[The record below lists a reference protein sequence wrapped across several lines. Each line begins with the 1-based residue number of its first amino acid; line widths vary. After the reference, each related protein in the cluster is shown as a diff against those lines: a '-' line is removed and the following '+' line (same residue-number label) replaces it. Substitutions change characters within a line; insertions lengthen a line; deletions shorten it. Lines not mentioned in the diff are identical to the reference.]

1 MKALS
6 TISIYF
12 VLPLK
17 RQTHS
22 MCKSVFSSI
31 TERHFTDLSLFGTN
45 FLIPEGNLY
54 YGLKLNLQN
63 LCGIKSECVDLVSP

>member
-17 RQTHS
+17 RQKHS
-22 MCKSVFSSI
+22 MFEGVFSSI
-31 TERHFTDLSLFGTN
+31 TERHFWDLSLFGTN
-45 FLIPEGNLY
+45 FLIPEKNLY

-63 LCGIKSECVDLVSP
+63 LCGIKSEYVNLVSP

>member
-17 RQTHS
+17 RQKHS
-22 MCKSVFSSI
+22 MCKGVFSSI
-31 TERHFTDLSLFGTN
+31 TERHFRDLSLFGTN
-45 FLIPEGNLY
+45 FLIPEENLY
-54 YGLKLNLQN
+54 YVLKLNLQN
-63 LCGIKSECVDLVSP
+63 LCGIKSEYVDLVSP

>member
-6 TISIYF
+6 IIFLTF

-17 RQTHS
+17 RQKHS
-22 MCKSVFSSI
+22 MCKSVISSI

-45 FLIPEGNLY
+45 FLIPEENLY
-54 YGLKLNLQN
+54 YGLKLNLQGFY
-63 LCGIKSECVDLVSP
+63 GIKSAYVDLVSP